1 MNFKSCLSI
10 YRIKNLYQ
18 LIMHLARSLRKS
30 KKSLNSFCLLFFF
43 FFPIWQEVQ
52 INSSISLFH
61 RHHLHT
67 VSYSSF
73 ACQPLWVQAVV
84 CQTPCPEMR
93 GFIQSWKYRGGLKTP
108 GMLGLSAWHVA
119 AAKGGHLR
127 VQRRWRVE
135 LSGSG
140 IIQNV
145 WGLWIWKR
153 NIFFFGP
160 ILLCSTHQITIW
172 CWQSGHGAWVEKVV
186 SSHSQQATL
195 WILTRG
201 PTRQINSDTVYLV
214 ARW

>member
-1 MNFKSCLSI
+1 MNFMSCHSI

-30 KKSLNSFCLLFFF
+30 EKSLNSFCLLFFF

-61 RHHLHT
+61 RHHLHI

-93 GFIQSWKYRGGLKTP
+93 DFIQIWKYREGLKTR

-119 AAKGGHLR
+119 AAKRGYLH
-127 VQRRWRVE
+127 VHRRWWVE
-135 LSGSG
+135 LSGSSM
-140 IIQNV
+140 IQNV

-153 NIFFFGP
+153 NFFFLAWFFCVLPTKLQFGVG
-160 ILLCSTHQITIW
+160 SQGM
-172 CWQSGHGAWVEKVV
+172 GHGWRRWFPHTASKQLSGYRLGVLQVR
-186 SSHSQQATL
+186 S
-195 WILTRG
+195 ILTLS
-201 PTRQINSDTVYLV
+201 TWWL
-214 ARW
+214 RW